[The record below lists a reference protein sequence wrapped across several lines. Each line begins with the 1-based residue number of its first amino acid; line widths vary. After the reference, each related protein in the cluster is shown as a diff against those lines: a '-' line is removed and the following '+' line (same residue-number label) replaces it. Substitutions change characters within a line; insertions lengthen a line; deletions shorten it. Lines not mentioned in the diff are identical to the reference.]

1 MYFFGT
7 YFLLIKG
14 SLFLFKNDSPACRSR
29 LIKGSVLTFT
39 SFLFGSKLGFN
50 CLDEEVAV
58 FALGAPACAKFA
70 VVMIKVRITAAVLMM
85 FVVFFMII
93 IFSVI

>member
-1 MYFFGT
+1 
-7 YFLLIKG
+7 L
-14 SLFLFKNDSPACRSR
+14 
-29 LIKGSVLTFT
+29 
-39 SFLFGSKLGFN
+39 
-50 CLDEEVAV
+50 EEEAV

-70 VVMIKVRITAAVLMM
+70 EAMITVMITAAVLMM

>member
-14 SLFLFKNDSPACRSR
+14 SLFLFKNDSPACLSR
-29 LIKGSVLTFT
+29 LIKGSVRTFT

-50 CLDEEVAV
+50 CLEEEAV